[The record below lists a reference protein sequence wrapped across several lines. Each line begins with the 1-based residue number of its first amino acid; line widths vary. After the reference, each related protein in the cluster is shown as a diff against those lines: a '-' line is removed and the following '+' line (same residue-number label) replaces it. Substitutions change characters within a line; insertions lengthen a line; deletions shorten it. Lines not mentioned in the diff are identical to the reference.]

1 MRPAAPTHA
10 KKHIMSMS
18 ERRVVLTG
26 MGVVTPIGNDVPTFW
41 QSLTAGRSGISR
53 FTAFDSTNF
62 ACKIAGEVR
71 DFEPGQ
77 FFKNPKSAKR
87 TDRFTQFAMAGAKMA
102 LADSGID
109 LEKVDRNRFG
119 VMIGSGIGGLA
130 SMEEE
135 CQRLLERGPSRVSPF
150 TIAMMISNMASGIV
164 SMEYDLRGPNMCI
177 VTACA
182 TANNSLGEAWRIIK
196 FGDADG
202 FIAGGCE
209 ATITPLG
216 IAGFSAMKA
225 VSCRNDEPERACR
238 PFDRD
243 RDGFIM
249 SEGAGIMIL
258 EEYEHAKRRGAQI
271 YCEISGYGCTADAYH
286 MTAPMPE
293 GDGAARAMKIA
304 MGHGRVNPEDID
316 YINAHATSTGLG
328 DICETKAIKTALG
341 AHAKTTMVSATK
353 SMTGHLLGAAG
364 GVELAACALAI
375 RHGVVPPTINLE
387 NPDPECDLDCV
398 PNVAREAKLR
408 TVLSNSFGFGGHN
421 ATLLIKAMD

>member
-1 MRPAAPTHA
+1 
-10 KKHIMSMS
+10 
-18 ERRVVLTG
+18 
-26 MGVVTPIGNDVPTFW
+26 MGVVTPIGNDLPTFW
-41 QSLTAGRSGISR
+41 QSLQEGRGGISR
-53 FTAFDSTNF
+53 FEAFDSTNF
-62 ACKIAGEVR
+62 DCKIAGEIK
-71 DFEPGQ
+71 DFAPAKY
-77 FFKNPKSAKR
+77 FKNPKSAKR
-87 TDRFTQFAMAGAKMA
+87 TDRFTQFAMAASKMA
-102 LADSGID
+102 LEDSGLD
-109 LEKVDRNRFG
+109 LETVDRNRFG
-119 VMIGSGIGGLA
+119 VMIGSGIGGLS

-135 CQRLLERGPSRVSPF
+135 CKRLLERGPSRVSPF

-196 FGDADG
+196 FGDADM

-225 VSCRNDEPERACR
+225 VSLRNDAPEKACR

-249 SEGAGIMIL
+249 SEGAGMMIL

-271 YCEISGYGCTADAYH
+271 YCEIVGYGCTADAYH

-293 GDGAARAMKIA
+293 GEGAARAMTIA
-304 MGHGRVNPEDID
+304 MGHGKVNPDQID

-328 DICETKAIKTALG
+328 DICETKAIKLALG
-341 AHAKTTMVSATK
+341 EHAKTTLVSATK

-364 GVELAACALAI
+364 GVELAACALAMK
-375 RHGVVPPTINLE
+375 HGVVPPTINLE
-387 NPDPECDLDCV
+387 NPDPQCDLNCV
-398 PNVAREAKLR
+398 PNVAREAKLK

-421 ATLLIKAMD
+421 ATLLIKALE